1 MQNDDLMFVGHMRTT
16 QRLVAGTGR
25 EDLDKEEKLK
35 LALVRALQVI
45 GEAAWR
51 VSADFQQA
59 HPKLPWRKIAD
70 FRHRVVHDYFD
81 VDYDVVWRIATTEMQ
96 PLIEELAPVL
106 PPLP

>member
-1 MQNDDLMFVGHMRTT
+1 MQNDDLMFVGHMVDMARTT
-16 QRLVAGTGR
+16 QRLVAGASR

-51 VSADFQQA
+51 VSTDFQKA

-70 FRHRVVHDYFD
+70 FRHRVVHNYFD
-81 VDYDVVWRIATTEMQ
+81 VDYDVVWRTLQ
-96 PLIEELAPVL
+96 PKCNP
-106 PPLP
+106 